1 MKRLFAILLALSLFW
16 ASAAHADPIV
26 GRIRVDAIK
35 VDGLVRTQEF
45 VVLRELGFKA
55 GDSISQAD
63 LDLAVTRLWN
73 TTIFAQV
80 ASEIVKEGDRNT
92 LVFHIEDRWTLNPL
106 FAFGSGGS
114 AVFVRA
120 GLSENNLFG
129 RFLEADAQYQNFDGF
144 HGGQIILRDPRLF
157 DRRIDL
163 LIQAERLVRPR
174 QGFSDQRTQAIAEIG
189 HLFDQDRLRV
199 GLRMTGYLDRFLDPL
214 DSPKYFPQETN
225 SLELQPSFR
234 IGRVDLVRLRYTGAS
249 LELRPSLGF
258 TDSDVKKKYVGI
270 TAEALGYVMFGTRWN
285 LAARIRGADITKVP
299 EHMQIYAGG
308 LDLLRGFPD
317 NYVRTNAM
325 LLANVELRFV
335 AFDSTWIALQP
346 TAFVD
351 AVAARSPTGDPGSAL
366 AVGGG
371 LRVLVPKFV
380 GTGLRVDVAVPL
392 HAGLADVSESQA
404 RQFGPVT
411 PSASV
416 PSAQLSF
423 GVYQFF

>member
-1 MKRLFAILLALSLFW
+1 MKRLLAILFALLFFT
-16 ASAAHADPIV
+16 STAHADPIV

-35 VDGLVRTQEF
+35 VDGLVRTKEF

-80 ASEIVKEGDRNT
+80 ASEIVKDGDRNT
-92 LVFHIEDRWTLNPL
+92 LVLHIEDRWTLNPL

-114 AVFVRA
+114 AVIVRA
-120 GLSENNLFG
+120 GLSEDNLVG

-144 HGGQIILRDPRLF
+144 HGGQVILKDPRLF
-157 DRRIDL
+157 DQRIDL

-199 GLRMTGYLDRFLDPL
+199 GFRITGYLDRFLEPL
-214 DSPKYFPQETN
+214 DSPTYFPQETN

-270 TAEALGYVMFGTRWN
+270 TAEALGYVMFGERWN

-317 NYVRTNAM
+317 NYIRTNAM

-351 AVAARSPTGDPGSAL
+351 AVAARAPTGDPGSAL

-380 GTGLRVDVAVPL
+380 GTGLRVDLAVPL
-392 HAGLADVSESQA
+392 HAGLADVKESQA